1 MTKAQLIEKIAT
13 NAKLSKADAERAL
26 STVLDAISEGLKQDE
41 KLTLVGFGSFVV
53 EHRKERQGRNPR
65 TGESMTI
72 AASKAVK
79 FKPSKQL
86 KENLN

>member
-1 MTKAQLIEKIAT
+1 MTKAELIEKIAT
-13 NAKLSKADAERAL
+13 NAKLTKADAERAL
-26 STVLDAISEGLKQDE
+26 STVLETISEGLKQDE

-79 FKPSKQL
+79 FRPSKQL
-86 KENLN
+86 KESLN

>member
-1 MTKAQLIEKIAT
+1 MTKAELIEKIAT

-26 STVLDAISEGLKQDE
+26 STVLETISEGLKQEE

-65 TGESMTI
+65 TGEAMTI

-79 FKPSKQL
+79 FRPSKQL
-86 KENLN
+86 KESLN